1 MLARPTG
8 RQALIIVGAGGLRLG
23 GNSTLKWPLR
33 ESIPDGDAIAAPP
46 FIAPLAFIMSVSP
59 APRDLQALRSESVLR
74 VVWPDREDRLAFRF
88 ARGECQCAQCVNEWT
103 GARILDPET
112 VPLDIT
118 IDQMEL
124 VGAYAVRIHWSD
136 GHQSGLYTWE
146 RLRKLGEQ
154 TADGNSAS

>member
-1 MLARPTG
+1 
-8 RQALIIVGAGGLRLG
+8 
-23 GNSTLKWPLR
+23 
-33 ESIPDGDAIAAPP
+33 
-46 FIAPLAFIMSVSP
+46 MSVSP
-59 APRDLQALRSESVLR
+59 APRDLQALRSEGVLR
-74 VVWPDREDRLAFRF
+74 IVWPDREDRLPFRF

-118 IDQMEL
+118 VEQMEL

-154 TADGNSAS
+154 TAGGNSAT